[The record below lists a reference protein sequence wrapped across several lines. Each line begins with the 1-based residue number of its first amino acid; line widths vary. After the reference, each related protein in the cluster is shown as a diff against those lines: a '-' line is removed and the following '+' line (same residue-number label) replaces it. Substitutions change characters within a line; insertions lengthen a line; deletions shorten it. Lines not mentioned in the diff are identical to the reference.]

1 MPEIFT
7 KQIREVIPIDADD
20 LHHAHGLVLLK
31 PLIGIR
37 ELFEPLLIMGRH
49 FECRRRAK
57 ESRWAT
63 MSKVFPKLAKSITM
77 AAKNGGPDP
86 ESNAPLR
93 VAINNAKAQNL
104 SRDNIEAAVKRA
116 AGKDA
121 ADITEMLY
129 EGKGPHGSLFYVE
142 CATDNS
148 NRTVG
153 NLKIIFNKNGGQ
165 LINGGQLDFMFHR
178 KSVIDFM
185 LPAGRDLEEIELEL
199 IDAGLE
205 ELSVEDGVVSVIGEY
220 SAFANL
226 TQAVESMG
234 IVPLKSSLQRL
245 PTQPIEL
252 TEAQMEE
259 VETLLD
265 KIEDDDDVQVVFTNL
280 A

>member
-1 MPEIFT
+1 
-7 KQIREVIPIDADD
+7 
-20 LHHAHGLVLLK
+20 
-31 PLIGIR
+31 
-37 ELFEPLLIMGRH
+37 MGRH

-104 SRDNIEAAVKRA
+104 SKENIENAIKRA

-121 ADITEMLY
+121 ADISEIIY
-129 EGKGPHGSLFYVE
+129 EGKGPHGSLFIIE

-148 NRTVG
+148 NRSVG
-153 NLKIIFNKNGGQ
+153 NLKIIFNKNGGH
-165 LINGGQLDFMFHR
+165 LVSAGQLDFMFNR
-178 KSVIDFM
+178 KSVIEF
-185 LPAGRDLEEIELEL
+185 PVPEGRDLEDLELEL

-205 ELSVEDGVVSVIGEY
+205 ELSLDEGLVTLVGEY
-220 SAFANL
+220 TAFASL
-226 TQAVESMG
+226 TGAVEALG
-234 IVPLKSSLQRL
+234 IVATKASLQRL

-259 VETLLD
+259 VETILD
-265 KIEDDDDVQVVFTNL
+265 KIEDDDDVQAVYTNI

>member
-1 MPEIFT
+1 
-7 KQIREVIPIDADD
+7 
-20 LHHAHGLVLLK
+20 
-31 PLIGIR
+31 
-37 ELFEPLLIMGRH
+37 MGRH

-77 AAKNGGPDP
+77 AAKNGGADP

-104 SRDNIEAAVKRA
+104 SKENIENAIKRA

-121 ADITEMLY
+121 ADISEITY
-129 EGKGPHGSLFYVE
+129 EGKGPHGSLFIVE

-148 NRTVG
+148 NRSVG

-165 LINGGQLDFMFHR
+165 LVSTGQLDFMFNR
-178 KSVIDFM
+178 KSVIEF
-185 LPAGRDLEEIELEL
+185 PVPTGRDLEELELEL

-205 ELSVEDGVVSVIGEY
+205 ELSVDDGVVSLIGEY
-220 SAFANL
+220 AAFAKL
-226 TQAVESMG
+226 THAVEALG
-234 IVPLKSSLQRL
+234 ITPTKSSLQRL
-245 PTQPIEL
+245 PTQPLEL

-259 VETLLD
+259 VEAILD
-265 KIEDDDDVQVVFTNL
+265 KIEDDDDVQAVYTNL

>member
-1 MPEIFT
+1 
-7 KQIREVIPIDADD
+7 
-20 LHHAHGLVLLK
+20 
-31 PLIGIR
+31 
-37 ELFEPLLIMGRH
+37 MGRA

-63 MSKVFPKLAKSITM
+63 MSKIFPKLAKSITM

-104 SRDNIEAAVKRA
+104 SRDNIEAAIKRA
-116 AGKDA
+116 AGKDT
-121 ADITEMLY
+121 ADITEITY

-148 NRTVG
+148 NRSVG

-165 LINGGQLDFMFHR
+165 LVNAGQLDFMFSR
-178 KSVIDFM
+178 KTVIEF
-185 LPAGRDLEEIELEL
+185 PVPVGRELEEIELEL
-199 IDAGLE
+199 IDSGLE
-205 ELSVEDGVVSVIGEY
+205 EMQVDDGIVSVIGEY
-220 SAFANL
+220 SAFASL
-226 TQAVESMG
+226 SQAVEAIG
-234 IVPLKSSLQRL
+234 ITPTKASLQRL
-245 PTQPIEL
+245 PAQPIEL

-259 VETLLD
+259 VEALLD
-265 KIEDDDDVQVVFTNL
+265 KIEDDDDVQAVFTNL

>member
-1 MPEIFT
+1 
-7 KQIREVIPIDADD
+7 
-20 LHHAHGLVLLK
+20 
-31 PLIGIR
+31 
-37 ELFEPLLIMGRH
+37 MGRH

-77 AAKNGGPDP
+77 AAKSGGPDP

-104 SRDNIEAAVKRA
+104 SKENIENAIKRA

-121 ADITEMLY
+121 ADISEVIY
-129 EGKGPHGSLFYVE
+129 EGKGPHGSLFVVE

-148 NRTVG
+148 NRSVG

-165 LINGGQLDFMFHR
+165 LVNSGQLDFMFNR
-178 KSVIDFM
+178 KSVIEFPVPD
-185 LPAGRDLEEIELEL
+185 GRDLEELELEL

-205 ELSVEDGVVSVIGEY
+205 ELSVDDGIVSIIGEY
-220 SAFANL
+220 AAFAKL
-226 TQAVESMG
+226 TQAVEVQG
-234 IVPLKSSLQRL
+234 IVPTKSSLQRL
-245 PTQPIEL
+245 PTQPVEL
-252 TEAQMEE
+252 TEEQMEE
-259 VETLLD
+259 VEALLD
-265 KIEDDDDVQVVFTNL
+265 KIEDDDDVQAVFTNL